1 MFVKKT
7 NTIYI
12 YVYILYRDDIVPGR
26 TGSGGKTR
34 GHQLRSRLERVD
46 PLSWFRY
53 TMVIVSYI
61 ELNVTK
67 KYIYEYQRRKEIVL
81 RIIKSRWLFI
91 LKSF

>member
-1 MFVKKT
+1 MVFTTFSILLGYVCKKKQ
-7 NTIYI
+7 IQYI
-12 YVYILYRDDIVPGR
+12 YVYILYGDDIVPGR

-67 KYIYEYQRRKEIVL
+67 KIYI
-81 RIIKSRWLFI
+81 
-91 LKSF
+91 

>member
-1 MFVKKT
+1 MVFTTFSILLGYVCKK
-7 NTIYI
+7 NKYNINVCI
-12 YVYILYRDDIVPGR
+12 YILYRDDIVPGR

-34 GHQLRSRLERVD
+34 GHRLRLRLERVD

-67 KYIYEYQRRKEIVL
+67 KINMNTPEKKGNRP
-81 RIIKSRWLFI
+81 
-91 LKSF
+91 

>member
-1 MFVKKT
+1 M
-7 NTIYI
+7 YI
-12 YVYILYRDDIVPGR
+12 YILYRDDIVPGR

-34 GHQLRSRLERVD
+34 GHRLRLRLERVD

-67 KYIYEYQRRKEIVL
+67 KINMNIPEKKGNRP
-81 RIIKSRWLFI
+81 
-91 LKSF
+91 